1 MTTSQL
7 ETSPD
12 IYRSLVEGST
22 ELIVMLDAGGR
33 IAFVNQASEEILGY
47 APSELIGRSYEEF
60 VDPADVD
67 VAAHAFA
74 QVRAGRPRVRQE
86 VAARHKDG
94 HTVHLFFNGRP
105 TKGEDGDIRGV
116 VAVVS
121 DITELRAARDRL
133 AALANEDDL
142 TGLPNRRRFL
152 LELEQ
157 HLAERGEES
166 GGVVL
171 MLDVDGLK
179 YVNDLHGHAAGD
191 RFIVELG
198 RRMYEAV
205 AEDDV
210 LARLRGD
217 EFAVLMADA
226 TPDQAVERVEEL
238 LRSVSTRE
246 FPVGPGVAAT
256 ASVGGLLL
264 RPGITA
270 DEVLREADAAL
281 YEAKRRGGNRA
292 VIA

>member
-1 MTTSQL
+1 MTTPQL
-7 ETSPD
+7 ETPPD
-12 IYRSLVEGST
+12 IYRSLVEEST
-22 ELIVMLDAGGR
+22 ELIVMIDATGT

-47 APSELIGRSYEEF
+47 EPSELIGRSYEEF

-105 TKGEDGDIRGV
+105 TKGENGDIRGV
-116 VAVVS
+116 VAVAS

-152 LELEQ
+152 LELER
-157 HLAERGEES
+157 HLAEPGGR
-166 GGVVL
+166 GVVL

-179 YVNDLHGHAAGD
+179 HVNDLHGHAAGD

-205 AEDDV
+205 DDVDV

-217 EFAVLMADA
+217 EFAVLMPDA
-226 TPDQAVERVEEL
+226 TPDQAVERVEAL
-238 LRSVSTRE
+238 LRSVSARE